1 MENGGEA
8 GQKAAQGISG
18 YELAIL
24 AGIGLLG
31 LAVVRWLVH
40 HPEESRRLDMALLL
54 GTQKASL
61 ALSDASRRVGDK
73 FRYVADR
80 AGTQYNEIRSV

>member
-1 MENGGEA
+1 MNSDRNPA
-8 GQKAAQGISG
+8 GKEGITAPQMAL
-18 YELAIL
+18 LAL
-24 AGIGLLG
+24 VGIAG
-31 LAVVRWLVH
+31 LAAIRWLVR
-40 HPEESRRLDMALLL
+40 HPEESRRLDMAILL

-61 ALSDASRRVGDK
+61 ALSDGLRHLGDR